1 MVGQVAARRA
11 AGVILEMIK
20 VIGCGKDTI
29 FEHLLLRSN
38 YYFYLYKRYR
48 YKTFLISLFV
58 FQSWAT
64 FIWFLK
70 VFKKS

>member
-38 YYFYLYKRYR
+38 YCFYLYKRYR

-64 FIWFLK
+64 FIWFL
-70 VFKKS
+70 

>member
-20 VIGCGKDTI
+20 VIGCGRDTI

-64 FIWFLK
+64 FTWFL
-70 VFKKS
+70 